1 MPSPPHVGG
10 GSPVEPELPVSEALT
25 GPVLVPGSVAL
36 ADVLPV
42 AVPVALAEVG
52 SVALAGVLCESLT
65 DAEPSALSVALALA
79 LALVVGTVPALPEPD
94 PASVT
99 ALSLLPA
106 EARSPSSPQPSA
118 ATNISPEKP
127 THDTRVVPTTRAG
140 YHLAGTGGYTR
151 NLCERAITTDA
162 DRSAVRS

>member
-1 MPSPPHVGG
+1 MPSPPQVGG

-79 LALVVGTVPALPEPD
+79 LVVGVVPALPEPD
-94 PASVT
+94 PASVS

-118 ATNISPEKP
+118 ATNISPEKT

-140 YHLAGTGGYTR
+140 YHLDGAGGYTR